1 VLTTDRLVLR
11 RWRDDDR
18 EPFAAL
24 NADPGV
30 MRFFPAP
37 LTRAE
42 SDAFADRAEESFET
56 RGYGL
61 WVVEREEKF
70 LGFTGLKLAE
80 FASEFTP
87 AVEVAW
93 RFAAHAWGNGY
104 ATEAARAAVADGFD
118 RLGLA
123 EIVSFTAVVNR
134 PSWAVMERLGMRR
147 SGEFDHPA
155 VPVGHEL
162 RRHVLYRL
170 DRHN

>member
-1 VLTTDRLVLR
+1 MLTTQRLVLR
-11 RWRDDDR
+11 RWQDDDR

-24 NADPGV
+24 NADPVV
-30 MRFFPAP
+30 MRYFPGL
-37 LTRAE
+37 LTRE
-42 SDAFADRAEESFET
+42 QSDLFVDATEESFEA

-61 WVVEREEKF
+61 WVVERDGTF
-70 LGFTGLKLAE
+70 LGFTGLKAAQFE
-80 FASEFTP
+80 APFTP

-118 RLGLA
+118 RLGLD

-134 PSWAVMERLGMRR
+134 PSWAVMERLGMQR

-170 DRHN
+170 QRAS